1 MISLRPRP
9 SGGYAKMPR
18 AVASWCLASGPRQA
32 AASAFFAGA
41 FSVLAMAPFFLWP
54 VLFATLPVLVWLMD
68 RANSEDVTGS
78 PIVRR
83 LLRLAGPGWWFGFG
97 YFVFGLFWVGEAF
110 LVESERFLWALPF
123 AVTLLPAGLALFFGL
138 ATAVA
143 GIVSRPGLERVLA
156 LAITLSVAEWLRGH
170 VLTGF
175 PWNTLGYAL
184 TMPLVLMQ
192 SAALIGIYGLTLVVV
207 LICAGP
213 VVLLARPSS
222 DGRSETRLA
231 IAIAALPLMAMSL
244 YGTARLYSMPE
255 TTVSGV
261 RLRLVQPSI
270 AQREKWLPENQR
282 RIFFDHI
289 ELSKQRPDGQSD
301 GMAGV
306 THVIWPEA
314 AMPFRPLQSPEAL
327 AAIGDMLPAGKF
339 LLSGGLRTVEATPGS
354 LEARNS
360 LMVFASGGS
369 VEAIYDKIH
378 LVPFG
383 EYLPLKSILSV
394 IGLEQLA
401 RERGGFGVGPHPRP
415 VMQVSGLPP
424 VGPLIC
430 YEAIFPAAI
439 VQGSVRPGVLVNLTN
454 DGWFGNLTGPRQHMH
469 QARIR
474 AVEEGLPV
482 VRAANNGISG
492 VISPS
497 GRYVAF
503 LGLNKKGSLDADLPQ
518 AVEQPL
524 YARLGDATYAIMFL
538 IISCIFI
545 AIRQKSR

>member
-1 MISLRPRP
+1 MMAFKPGRSW
-9 SGGYAKMPR
+9 GYAKIT
-18 AVASWCLASGPRQA
+18 QA
-32 AASAFFAGA
+32 AAAWCLECRPRQGAAAAFFAGA

-54 VLFATLPVLVWLMD
+54 VLFATLPVLVWLTD
-68 RANSEDVTGS
+68 RANSQNVTGT
-78 PIVRR
+78 PMLRR
-83 LLRLAGPGWWFGFG
+83 LLRSAAPGWWFGFG

-123 AVTLLPAGLALFFGL
+123 AVTLLPAGLALFFGT

-143 GIVSRPGLERVLA
+143 GVISRPGLERVLA

-192 SAALIGIYGLTLVVV
+192 SASLIGIYGLTLMVV

-213 VVLLARPSS
+213 AVLLAQPSN
-222 DGRSETRLA
+222 DGRTGVRLA
-231 IAIAALPLMAMSL
+231 FAFAALPLGFMAL
-244 YGTARLYSMPE
+244 YGTVRLSSMVE
-255 TTVSGV
+255 TNVPGV

-270 AQREKWLPENQR
+270 PQREKWLPENQR

-301 GMAGV
+301 EMAGV

-354 LEARNS
+354 FEARNS
-360 LMVFASGGS
+360 LMVFGSGGT

-415 VMQVSGLPP
+415 VLNIKGLPP

-430 YEAIFPAAI
+430 YEAIFPAAV
-439 VQGSVRPGVLVNLTN
+439 VQGAERPGMFVNLTN
-454 DGWFGNLTGPRQHMH
+454 DGWFGTLTGPRQHMH

-497 GRYVAF
+497 GRFVAF

-524 YARLGDATYAIMFL
+524 YARLGDATYAIILL